1 MYARIARFEGGD
13 PGAVDEQ
20 IAEMRTQVEGEP
32 PADAPEEVRTLMETV
47 ARFMQLV
54 DRESATFVGITFC
67 ETRTK
72 CAARTRRSNRMSP
85 GQGGGGRTAV
95 DIFEV
100 AIDKSFP
107 LSGRITASCRA
118 DRRGRHDVAARRVE
132 PAAVRR
138 CEPAASTARRRQRP
152 RLGSVD
158 DRCQAAGS
166 TRPEPIETI
175 ALDDERR

>member
-47 ARFMQLV
+47 SRFMQLV
-54 DRESATFVGITFC
+54 DRKSATFVGITFC
-67 ETRTK
+67 ETEEDM
-72 CAARTRRSNRMSP
+72 RRANEALDKMSP

-100 AIDKSFP
+100 AIDKSF
-107 LSGRITASCRA
+107 R
-118 DRRGRHDVAARRVE
+118 
-132 PAAVRR
+132 
-138 CEPAASTARRRQRP
+138 
-152 RLGSVD
+152 
-158 DRCQAAGS
+158 
-166 TRPEPIETI
+166 
-175 ALDDERR
+175 

>member
-20 IAEMRTQVEGEP
+20 LTEMRTQVEGEP

-47 ARFMQLV
+47 SRFMQLV

-67 ETRTK
+67 ETEDEM
-72 CAARTRRSNRMSP
+72 RRANEALNQMSP

-100 AIDKSFP
+100 AIDKSF
-107 LSGRITASCRA
+107 R
-118 DRRGRHDVAARRVE
+118 
-132 PAAVRR
+132 
-138 CEPAASTARRRQRP
+138 
-152 RLGSVD
+152 
-158 DRCQAAGS
+158 
-166 TRPEPIETI
+166 
-175 ALDDERR
+175 

>member
-20 IAEMRTQVEGEP
+20 IAEMRTQLEGARAGE

-67 ETRTK
+67 ETEDDM
-72 CAARTRRSNRMSP
+72 RRADEALNRMSP

-100 AIDKSFP
+100 AIDKSF
-107 LSGRITASCRA
+107 R
-118 DRRGRHDVAARRVE
+118 
-132 PAAVRR
+132 
-138 CEPAASTARRRQRP
+138 
-152 RLGSVD
+152 
-158 DRCQAAGS
+158 
-166 TRPEPIETI
+166 
-175 ALDDERR
+175 

>member
-47 ARFMQLV
+47 ARFIQLV

-67 ETRTK
+67 ETEDEM
-72 CAARTRRSNRMSP
+72 RRANEALNRMSP
-85 GQGGGGRTAV
+85 SEGGGGRTAV

-100 AIDKSFP
+100 AIDKSF
-107 LSGRITASCRA
+107 R
-118 DRRGRHDVAARRVE
+118 
-132 PAAVRR
+132 
-138 CEPAASTARRRQRP
+138 
-152 RLGSVD
+152 
-158 DRCQAAGS
+158 
-166 TRPEPIETI
+166 
-175 ALDDERR
+175 